1 MGGVSFLIFPPL
13 FLSPMFLFFSLCIKT
28 GERAKKG
35 KERRGWEREREIKR
49 KGRKTTSIFP
59 SPFSPH
65 SSLPQS
71 FPLPL
76 SLPSLFVKTNGGG
89 NLPFFFFCFQFSAC
103 VSAVCKSG
111 SSLLLFLT
119 SLLVPSSPPHSS
131 PRFCFKRKN
140 GKGREREGGEMIK
153 KSSFYFFFLLLHY
166 LSLLR
171 PQNATHTLRLTP
183 LRSGHSREPQ
193 PPAHPQRDLRLVPGA
208 LCALQNAS
216 HHLEGKN
223 ASCSDRS
230 IVQSEII
237 EKLEV
242 RRENGGKGKCNIDL
256 EGHIYK
262 NLNSL
267 RNGREEFPGG
277 I

>member
-1 MGGVSFLIFPPL
+1 MIFPP
-13 FLSPMFLFFSLCIKT
+13 FSSLQCSFSFPCASKPEK
-28 GERAKKG
+28 GQKKG

-76 SLPSLFVKTNGGG
+76 SLPSLFAKTNGGG

-119 SLLVPSSPPHSS
+119 SLLIPPSPPHSS
-131 PRFCFKRKN
+131 PRFCFKREK

-166 LSLLR
+166 LSS
-171 PQNATHTLRLTP
+171 PSAKCHTHA
-183 LRSGHSREPQ
+183 G
-193 PPAHPQRDLRLVPGA
+193 
-208 LCALQNAS
+208 
-216 HHLEGKN
+216 
-223 ASCSDRS
+223 
-230 IVQSEII
+230 
-237 EKLEV
+237 
-242 RRENGGKGKCNIDL
+242 
-256 EGHIYK
+256 
-262 NLNSL
+262 
-267 RNGREEFPGG
+267 
-277 I
+277 